1 MSAHD
6 GLAELRQATAVLKRP
21 PVHKVRAVARDASG
35 RIEKLVE
42 GFEVSVDLQAIVD
55 TGIALTKALNDR
67 VREMSREDALE
78 YYAAVAD
85 FAATIGRLGATGN
98 APELAQTWTDEAE
111 RVVKMLTDAG
121 YEVKGWPA
129 ADAKEAA

>member
-85 FAATIGRLGATGN
+85 FAATRTGGH
-98 APELAQTWTDEAE
+98 
-111 RVVKMLTDAG
+111 R
-121 YEVKGWPA
+121 
-129 ADAKEAA
+129 